1 MLTLDSRLRSND
13 GECAAK
19 VIDGEAVIINL
30 QNGTY
35 YSLDKAGA
43 TIWEQVADGRRLADV
58 IETLTAR
65 YEVKADRAQRDLE
78 RLVGELLTER
88 LLFMAN
94 GDTPAPAVV
103 AATSA
108 DAAEE
113 KRLPYEEPV
122 LTTYRDMADLLALDP
137 PMPRLEDVVWSEPGA
152 SSSNGGAA

>member
-43 TIWEQVADGRRLADV
+43 AIWEQVADGRRLADV
-58 IETLTAR
+58 VETLTTR
-65 YEVKADRAQRDLE
+65 YDVDADRAQRDVE

-88 LLFMAN
+88 LLFVAN
-94 GDTPAPAVV
+94 GDMPAPAAV
-103 AATSA
+103 AANSA
-108 DAAEE
+108 DATPES
-113 KRLPYEEPV
+113 RLPYEEPM

-152 SSSNGGAA
+152 TSSNADAA

>member
-43 TIWEQVADGRRLADV
+43 AIWEQVADGRTLSDV
-58 IETLTAR
+58 IETLTSR
-65 YEVKADRAQRDLE
+65 YEVEADRAQRDVQ

-88 LLFMAN
+88 LLFVAN
-94 GDTPAPAVV
+94 GDTTAPPAV
-103 AATSA
+103 AANSA
-108 DAAEE
+108 EAVPER
-113 KRLPYEEPV
+113 RLPYDEPV

-152 SSSNGGAA
+152 TSSKADAA